1 MLSILIPTFNYNAF
15 SLVKEIHYQLISEA
29 IDFEIIC
36 LDDASYSALNVK
48 NEEINTL
55 SFCSFKSLEKNAGR
69 SAIRN
74 LLADSAKY
82 KWLLFLD
89 ADVIPVK
96 PSFIKNYSS
105 FFDKD
110 NTVFCGGILYQNK
123 KENWEFLRYKYG
135 KKHEE
140 IPSKKRNVNSA
151 KYFFTSNFLIQKE
164 VFNAVKFEEKLTQYG
179 REDFLFSMA
188 LIQKGYQIEHL
199 NNEVYHLGLD
209 ENSLFVAKT
218 KKATE
223 NLLFLESQQLV
234 EAKEMPLLNLVR
246 IISVLKMAKIVAKF
260 YPLFEKL
267 SIQKSSVFFLNC
279 LKVSYMC
286 HQKAKH
292 KTYFK

>member
-15 SLVKEIHYQLISEA
+15 SLVKEMHHQLTLEA
-29 IDFEIIC
+29 LDFEIIC
-36 LDDASYSALNVK
+36 IDDASYSPLNIK

-55 SFCSFKSLEKNAGR
+55 SFSSFKSLERNVGR

-74 LLADSAKY
+74 LLADTAKY

-89 ADVIPVK
+89 VDVIPVK
-96 PSFIKNYSS
+96 PSFIKNYSAC
-105 FFDKD
+105 FKKD
-110 NTVFCGGILYQNK
+110 NSVFCGGILYQNK
-123 KENWEFLRYKYG
+123 KENLDFLRYKYG

-140 IPSKKRNVNSA
+140 VSLEKRNEHPV

-164 VFNAVKFEEKLTQYG
+164 VFNAVNFEEKLTQYG
-179 REDFLFSMA
+179 REDLLFSMA
-188 LIQKGYQIEHL
+188 LIQKGYKIKHL

-209 ENSLFVAKT
+209 ENILFVSKT

-223 NLLFLESQQLV
+223 NLIFLESQQLI
-234 EAKEMPLLNLVR
+234 EAKEMPLLNLVS
-246 IISVLKMAKIVAKF
+246 IIYVVKMTKIIAKF

-279 LKVSYMC
+279 MKVSYMC
-286 HQKAKH
+286 HLKAKH
-292 KTYFK
+292 KTVIK

>member
-1 MLSILIPTFNYNAF
+1 MLSVLIPTYNYNAF
-15 SLVKEIHYQLISEA
+15 SLVKEMHQQLILEA

-36 LDDASYSALNVK
+36 LDDASYSPLNSK
-48 NEEINTL
+48 NEEINTM
-55 SFCSFKSLEKNAGR
+55 SFSSFKSLENNLGR

-74 LLADSAKY
+74 LLAHTAKY

-96 PSFIKNYSS
+96 PTFIKKYTAN
-105 FFDKD
+105 FKKE

-123 KENWEFLRYKYG
+123 KENLEFLRYKYG

-140 IPSKKRNVNSA
+140 IPLKKRNENSE

-164 VFNAVKFEEKLTQYG
+164 VFNAVSFEEKLTQYG
-179 REDFLFSMA
+179 REDLLFSLE
-188 LIQKGYQIEHL
+188 LIQKGYQIKHL

-209 ENSLFVAKT
+209 DNTLFVSKT

-223 NLLFLESQQLV
+223 NLVFLDSQQLI

-246 IISVLKMAKIVAKF
+246 IISLVKMIKIVAKF

-267 SIQKSSVFFLNC
+267 SIHKSSVFFLNC

-286 HQKAKH
+286 YLKTKQKIEVK
-292 KTYFK
+292 